1 MFSTCR
7 GYQFCWSTTSNEDQL
22 DYEYLEGLCDSN
34 AIVEI
39 TLQRDF
45 LLLKLQEV
53 VDSTT
58 SPEADKAIKAMD
70 DACPPDDYHL
80 LRFLVRAGTISILHD
95 VLNRD
100 VKDGRP
106 SPTVA
111 SSLLRKLSK
120 YDELRKS
127 R

>member
-1 MFSTCR
+1 MS
-7 GYQFCWSTTSNEDQL
+7 QKDEDQI
-22 DYEYLEGLCDSN
+22 DYEYLDGLCDSN

-39 TLQRDF
+39 TLHRDF

-53 VDSTT
+53 VDSRTT
-58 SPEADKAIKAMD
+58 HDADKAIKAMD
-70 DACPPDDYHL
+70 DACPADDYHL
-80 LRFLVRAGTISILHD
+80 LRFLVRAGTIPILHD

-106 SPTVA
+106 SPAVA

-120 YDELRKS
+120 YDQLRKS